1 MTTYRKGMDPEAMH
15 RIAGRIRG
23 ARRDIDTVQQTV
35 GRTMGELGS
44 HWKGGDLEGLMQ
56 QYRSSCAPVLAHLG
70 DKLSDMASAIDRNVS
85 AQRRTSNE
93 PGAFASAGTTT
104 LGNRHP
110 KPVERTDADGTKHSE
125 QRYGPWTRQDSER
138 TTGTPGGSG
147 GETTTTRTTIGRDGR
162 PYLYESDGTSTRTG
176 YVGDDG
182 ERTTTTS
189 RRDSTLFG
197 RFNQTEWGYKGTW
210 AKDWSEDP
218 YDGGPK
224 SPTWGKDVSV
234 KIASGEIDALNS
246 ENFART
252 YGGDGANVKL
262 WGTGTSGEYDVRFK
276 DGNLVAGATAVAGAY
291 ALKAHVDGSTRIGS
305 LGLSGKADAA
315 VGADASATGK
325 VSVGR
330 DGVVVG
336 GEAQAFAGAKVSAEG
351 RADLGPVHAKASA
364 NAMAGAEANANAN
377 VGIGREGLKA
387 SVGVDAFAGAKAGA
401 DGQFGVSGVNA
412 GVGGEVYAGI
422 GGHFKVDGQVNFNH
436 IKAEVDMGAAI
447 GVGGGVKFN
456 VDIEPKQIINDI
468 SKLPL
473 PGPSSV
479 IGGLGSLFGN

>member
-1 MTTYRKGMDPEAMH
+1 MTTYRKGMDPEALH

-23 ARRDIDTVQQTV
+23 ARRDVDTIQQTV

-44 HWKGGDLEGLMQ
+44 HWKGRDLEGLMQ

-70 DKLSDMASAIDRNVS
+70 DKLSDMAATIDRNVT

-93 PGAFASAGTTT
+93 PGAFASAGATTF
-104 LGNRHP
+104 GNRQPTAKKH
-110 KPVERTDADGTKHSE
+110 TGSDGTEHSE
-125 QRYGPWTRQDSER
+125 RKYGPWTRHDSTH
-138 TTGTPGGSG
+138 TTGTPGGG
-147 GETTTTRTTIGRDGR
+147 GETTTTRTTVGRDGR

-182 ERTTTTS
+182 EHTTTTS

-218 YDGGPK
+218 YDGGAK
-224 SPTWGKDVSV
+224 SPTWGKDVSI
-234 KIASGEIDALNS
+234 KIASGEIDGLNS
-246 ENFART
+246 ENYAKTF
-252 YGGDGANVKL
+252 GGDHANRKL
-262 WGTGTSGEYDVRFK
+262 WGTETSGTYDVSFK
-276 DGNLVAGATAVAGAY
+276 DGSLVGGATALAGAY
-291 ALKAHVDGSTRIGS
+291 AVKAHADGSTK
-305 LGLSGKADAA
+305 LGMLSLSGKADAA

-330 DGVVVG
+330 DGLNAGVD
-336 GEAQAFAGAKVSAEG
+336 AQAFAGAKGSLEG
-351 RADLGPVHAKASA
+351 RADLGPAHAKAA
-364 NAMAGAEANANAN
+364 VNAMAGAEANANAN
-377 VGIGREGLKA
+377 VGIGREGVKA
-387 SVGVDAFAGAKAGA
+387 SAGVDAFAGAKAGA
-401 DGQFGVSGVNA
+401 EGQVGFSGVNA

-422 GGHFKVDGQVNFNH
+422 GGHAKVDVQANFNH
-436 IKAEVDMGAAI
+436 IKAEVDVGAAI
-447 GVGGGVKFN
+447 GIGGGVKFN

-479 IGGLGSLFGN
+479 LGGIGSLFGN